1 MFKAHV
7 SSPMVVSPIWQ
18 AEIKCRR
25 SSRKKS
31 SSRRSSLAIW
41 SSPADF
47 GYMLF
52 IMVSPL
58 RAELLTMTLTLIHY
72 AQEFGNSIIKMDC
85 QSILSLLS
93 NSRPVTGS
101 LAAKLQRATLFLTLN
116 QSTIQY
122 CPRETN
128 TVSHWLARH
137 DYRAVG
143 LQRYT
148 SLHDLPCEVRGDI
161 LMDLQLPALRH
172 W

>member
-1 MFKAHV
+1 
-7 SSPMVVSPIWQ
+7 
-18 AEIKCRR
+18 
-25 SSRKKS
+25 
-31 SSRRSSLAIW
+31 
-41 SSPADF
+41 
-47 GYMLF
+47 
-52 IMVSPL
+52 MVSPL

-172 W
+172 